1 VFELPLSRNPPV
13 PTDLSTSRDQ
23 QGAIRKKTPSLCAL
37 TGNSP
42 HLQAALLSPGVC
54 DLPCG
59 MSLQARIVSAHFDSH
74 QRVISAVR
82 LTSLGL
88 SALIIIGLPSR
99 RELRRDRRSHPTDDF
114 RRIRLLSSLLARL
127 ERVAVKNRTLSS
139 SLPLKAFDLQASTLG
154 RASAGSSQQS
164 QRLAAAFLSPTSIAP
179 CGAPEAGSTFPA
191 YCFGTLTPQPE
202 PVRS

>member
-1 VFELPLSRNPPV
+1 MGVLSPLRV
-13 PTDLSTSRDQ
+13 PAFTKNKRSRDQ

-114 RRIRLLSSLLARL
+114 RRIRLSATVSITSRFWTSPSNNDRLVQSIVQDISLYWVFRL
-127 ERVAVKNRTLSS
+127 
-139 SLPLKAFDLQASTLG
+139 
-154 RASAGSSQQS
+154 
-164 QRLAAAFLSPTSIAP
+164 RLAISWIGLCRLKNPIIFWE
-179 CGAPEAGSTFPA
+179 GFPRT
-191 YCFGTLTPQPE
+191 YL
-202 PVRS
+202 